1 MRIATFNI
9 NGINGRLAS
18 LIDWIQAT
26 EPDVV
31 CLQELKSPNE
41 NFPEDALRRIGYG
54 AVFHGQRSWNGVAIL
69 ARGREPIETGRGLP
83 GFEDD
88 PQSRYLEAVVDGI
101 VIGCLYLPNGN
112 PQPGPKFDYKL
123 AWFEHF
129 NAHAKR
135 LFGCGLPVVLAGDYN
150 VVPTDV
156 DIYNPASWRDDA
168 LLQPAARDA
177 FARLLEQGWTDAL
190 RARHP
195 GERIYTYWD
204 YWRNRWPRNA
214 GLRIDH
220 LLLSADLASRLQDAG
235 VDRDVR
241 GRAGASD
248 HAPTWV
254 VL

>member
-1 MRIATFNI
+1 
-9 NGINGRLAS
+9 
-18 LIDWIQAT
+18 
-26 EPDVV
+26 
-31 CLQELKSPNE
+31 
-41 NFPEDALRRIGYG
+41 
-54 AVFHGQRSWNGVAIL
+54 
-69 ARGREPIETGRGLP
+69 
-83 GFEDD
+83 
-88 PQSRYLEAVVDGI
+88 
-101 VIGCLYLPNGN
+101 
-112 PQPGPKFDYKL
+112 
-123 AWFEHF
+123 
-129 NAHAKR
+129 
-135 LFGCGLPVVLAGDYN
+135 
-150 VVPTDV
+150 VPTDV